1 MNKKIIIK
9 ALLTVGALLI
19 ALCMTGC
26 TKLSEAKNDT
36 VTEADVSEESLPS
49 KK

>member
-9 ALLTVGALLI
+9 ALLTVEVLLI
-19 ALCMTGC
+19 ALCMAGC

-36 VTEADVSEESLPS
+36 ATEAYVSEKSLPS